1 MLKPRRLLLC
11 TLNIVVALT
20 PCVSPQEGA
29 SVVLRI
35 VNDSSH
41 VIQRMYVSPS
51 RNPRWGD
58 DLLKGHPLRPR
69 TSIRL
74 RVASGCDIFDLRL
87 VADEDVEYLDEQV
100 ELCDD
105 DDVLTVGARTLT
117 RTEVR

>member
-1 MLKPRRLLLC
+1 MPKPRRLLLC

-58 DLLKGHPLRPR
+58 DLLKGHPLRPGASM
-69 TSIRL
+69 TL
-74 RVASGCDIFDLRL
+74 RVASGCDSFDLRL
-87 VADEDVEYLDEQV
+87 VAEEDIEYLEEQI
-100 ELCDD
+100 ELCD
-105 DDVLTVGARTLT
+105 DDVLTVGARTLI
-117 RTEVR
+117 RTEAR

>member
-20 PCVSPQEGA
+20 PCVSPQEGT
-29 SVVLRI
+29 SVVLRV

-58 DLLKGHPLRPR
+58 DLLKGHSLRPR
-69 TSIRL
+69 TSISL
-74 RVASGCDIFDLRL
+74 RVASGCDVFDLRL
-87 VADEDVEYLDEQV
+87 VADEDVEYLDEHV
-100 ELCDD
+100 ELCD